1 MRLILDFTTICLI
14 LSFISL
20 FLENNM
26 IYLASFILLIVII
39 IMGNILVF
47 NHINEFS
54 NYYKISKKWFY
65 IFNVLCHIILPIIL
79 LYYLYN
85 RLKILSIEDLTN
97 IRINTFIFILILAII
112 YHILIKFKMTSSYGI
127 PYYKSLQYSF
137 ISIIIVIIILYNIQY
152 IFK

>member
-47 NHINEFS
+47 NHINELN
-54 NYYKISKKWFY
+54 NYYKISKKWIY
-65 IFNVLCHIILPIIL
+65 IINLLNHIILPIIL

-97 IRINTFIFILILAII
+97 IRINIFIFILILAII
-112 YHILIKFKMTSSYGI
+112 YHILIKFKITSSYGI

>member
-1 MRLILDFTTICLI
+1 MRLILDFCTICLI

-26 IYLASFILLIVII
+26 IHLASFILLIVIS

-54 NYYKISKKWFY
+54 NYYEISKKWIY

-79 LYYLYN
+79 IYYLYN
-85 RLKILSIEDLTN
+85 RLKVLSMEDLTN
-97 IRINTFIFILILAII
+97 IRMNTFIFILILAII

-127 PYYKSLQYSF
+127 SYYERLKHSF
-137 ISIIIVIIILYNIQY
+137 ISIIIVIIILYNVRY